1 MADNDKRKFDLPWAT
16 LLPVAAVLAG
26 IVAQYKPLVSE
37 RPSVPMEKTA
47 PIIAAQDVDAR
58 LWQDPI
64 GVAQKQKTLLDEKIE
79 KGVAK
84 KGVAESHS
92 IAALSALLHQD
103 ASTFPGN
110 VLLLAVM
117 LDAGPYSEQAESRLR
132 ARQAV
137 LEGLTESGF
146 VPVDGE
152 HIGFV
157 TRDWPP
163 DSPFA
168 SEGAL
173 LLPWEQCEAVGDP
186 SRASPPGTRRVLV
199 LWLPSVSFSPYPLT
213 YFASLINQ
221 LASDI
226 RDKVQVKLIGP
237 ANSNGLQNMVREV
250 RWYRLGP
257 ATQEALRG
265 VQIISPRATSSDLLL
280 LSSPDL
286 GTSGPSGKS
295 VSELLENSVPND
307 PTNPKSGLRFI
318 RTIPPDDFVLG
329 KLIAELA
336 RRRIPITPETAPDG
350 RVVVTPAHI
359 VILSEWDT
367 PYGRSL
373 DATFTAEASGQ
384 TINDVVEQ
392 TKKPPAWIHSY
403 HYLRGIDGRLPG
415 DSGKDNQREQEQ
427 KSQSGQNTVAVEATE
442 GLNQSDY
449 LRRLARQMREDNARW
464 KGQDGYGIRAIG
476 LLGADVYDKMMIL
489 RALRPEFPAAVFFT
503 NNYDAHFERH
513 DNWTDTHNLVIVS
526 PFGNTLPEIYLQQRI
541 APFRDNN
548 QTSMYVGTLV
558 ATERMSKEEVES
570 LLWQTRIFEIGRHGA
585 YDLSPPWYLWRPSD
599 SKFVLERNYKKNQQE
614 KTWFREWLLAPG
626 VTSGLIIIA
635 LSILAMAA
643 WISVSIARRRLPDGG
658 TATQRLKRAL
668 VSTIFWL
675 VCGVPV
681 IVFLVALVAQ
691 YWGSEE
697 PLTFFSGIS
706 IWPTEMVRLIA
717 LMLAIFFMFKASF
730 DLRANAR
737 RIEAEFSF
745 APLPLTPF
753 RWRDLGIG
761 SERWRLKESP
771 RTSRFSAEE
780 AWHAYLCRHK
790 FWPRLIRIGILFTL
804 YWIFALTVLQL
815 SPQPLPPARGMPAF
829 KIDAV
834 VFYLAGV
841 GLLLLSFY
849 VVDAI
854 QLNSNFIRM
863 FGREVTKWGHR
874 VVDRSHRSPPL
885 TEEELSAYHEIF
897 FVAQRTKVVA
907 PLIWYPLLVLT
918 LLVVARSSL
927 FDNWTWPPGLML
939 IIGITAAWALGSAIL
954 LRRAAEHLRETALSD
969 LRRFRLLGQESDVKR
984 RTFDELMAEIRDLK
998 TGAFA
1003 PLSDQPFV
1011 QAVLFPGAGLGLLA
1025 VAQRLLGIF

>member
-1 MADNDKRKFDLPWAT
+1 MADNDKPKFDLPWAT

-26 IVAQYKPLVSE
+26 IVVQYKPLVSE
-37 RPSVPMEKTA
+37 RPSVPAEKTA

-64 GVAQKQKTLLDEKIE
+64 GVAQKQKALLDEKIE

-84 KGVAESHS
+84 KGEAESHS
-92 IAALSALLHQD
+92 IGALSALLHQD
-103 ASTFPGN
+103 ANTFPGN
-110 VLLLAVM
+110 VLVLAVM
-117 LDAGPYSEQAESRLR
+117 LDAGPYSEQGESRLR

-137 LEGLTESGF
+137 LEGLSESGF

-163 DSPFA
+163 DSPYA

-173 LLPWEQCEAVGDP
+173 LLPWEQSEAAGDP
-186 SRASPPGTRRVLV
+186 SRVSPPGTRRVLV
-199 LWLPSVSFSPYPLT
+199 LWLPSVSFSPYPLR
-213 YFASLINQ
+213 YFASVINQ

-226 RDKVQVKLIGP
+226 RDKIEVKLIGP
-237 ANSNGLQNMVREV
+237 ATSTGLQNMVREV

-265 VQIISPRATSSDLLL
+265 VDIVSPRATNSDVLL

-286 GTSGPSGKS
+286 GTAGPAAKS
-295 VSELLENSVPND
+295 VTELLENSVPK
-307 PTNPKSGLRFI
+307 NPNNRESGLRFI
-318 RTIPPDDFVLG
+318 RTIPPDDFVMR
-329 KLIAELA
+329 KLIDELA
-336 RRRIPITPETAPDG
+336 RRSIPVTHQTASDP
-350 RVVVTPAHI
+350 RAATPAHI

-392 TKKPPAWIHSY
+392 KEKPPAWIHSY

-415 DSGKDNQREQEQ
+415 DAGKDNQREQDQ
-427 KSQSGQNTVAVEATE
+427 TLQSGQHMAAVESTE

-449 LRRLARQMREDNARW
+449 LRRLARQMREDNERW
-464 KGQDGYGIRAIG
+464 KRQDGYGIRAIG

-489 RALRPEFPAAVFFT
+489 RALRHEFPAAVFFT
-503 NNYDAHFERH
+503 NNYDAHFERF
-513 DNWTDTHNLVIVS
+513 DTWADTHNLVIVS

-570 LLWQTRIFEIGRHGA
+570 LLWQTRIFEISRYGA

-599 SKFVLERNYKKNQQE
+599 SKFVVERNYAKDQNE
-614 KTWFREWLLAPG
+614 KTWFREWLLSPG
-626 VTSGLIIIA
+626 VIGGVIIIA
-635 LSILAMAA
+635 LSMLAMAA
-643 WISVSIARRRLPDGG
+643 WVSVSIARRRLPGGG
-658 TATQRLKRAL
+658 TAADRLKRAL
-668 VSTIFWL
+668 VSTTFWL
-675 VCGVPV
+675 VCGVPL

-717 LMLAIFFMFKASF
+717 FMLAIFFMFKASF

-737 RIEAEFSF
+737 RLETEFTF
-745 APLPLTPF
+745 APLPFTPF

-761 SERWRLKESP
+761 SERWQITEAP
-771 RTSRFSAEE
+771 GTSRSSAEE
-780 AWHAYLCRHK
+780 SWHAYLCRHK

-804 YWIFALTVLQL
+804 YGIFAFTLFQL
-815 SPQPLPPARGMPAF
+815 SPQPLPPARGTMAF
-829 KIDAV
+829 NFDAV
-834 VFYLAGV
+834 VFCLAGI

-863 FGREVTKWGHR
+863 FGREVTEWGR
-874 VVDRSHRSPPL
+874 SVVDRSHRSPPL
-885 TEEELSAYHEIF
+885 SEEELSAYHEIF
-897 FVAQRTKVVA
+897 FVARRTKVVA
-907 PLIWYPLLVLT
+907 PLVWYPLLVLT
-918 LLVVARSSL
+918 LLVVARSSV
-927 FDNWTWPPGLML
+927 FDNWTWPPGLVL
-939 IIGITAAWALGSAIL
+939 IIGITAAWALGSAML
-954 LRRAAEHLRETALSD
+954 LRRAAEHLRETALND
-969 LRRFRLLGQESDVKR
+969 LRRFRLLAQENEVKR
-984 RTFDELMAEIRDLK
+984 HTFDELIAEIRDLK

-1011 QAVLFPGAGLGLLA
+1011 RAVLFPGAGLGLLA